1 MGTTLWLWVFWRVK
15 QDGGHLLVRTTEWT
29 CPAALMPSNRPIFR
43 GSILGITM
51 MSITILITVL
61 RTLFLVIAID

>member
-15 QDGGHLLVRTTEWT
+15 HDGGHLLVRTAASQ
-29 CPAALMPSNRPIFR
+29 PAMLTSYPFFR
-43 GSILGITM
+43 GSILGITT